1 LFYLNLACAV
11 QLEVATC
18 AFAYGYPLVSSM
30 LRWLIAI
37 EHTHNNMCR
46 AVSLVAKAQP
56 WVACQR

>member
-18 AFAYGYPLVSSM
+18 ALAYGYPLVSSM

-37 EHTHNNMCR
+37 EH
-46 AVSLVAKAQP
+46 AQQHVP
-56 WVACQR
+56 RRQFGCES